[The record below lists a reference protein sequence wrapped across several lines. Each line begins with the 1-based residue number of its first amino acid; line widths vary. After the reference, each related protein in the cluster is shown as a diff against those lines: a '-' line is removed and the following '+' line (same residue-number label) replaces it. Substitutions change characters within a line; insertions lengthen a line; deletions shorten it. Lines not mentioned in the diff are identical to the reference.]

1 MSDFLLT
8 KLILDVNGIRRIA
21 KDAGRQRGK
30 NPRRL
35 VDENQ
40 SRRSKDLGL

>member
-8 KLILDVNGIRRIA
+8 KLILDVNGIKRIA
-21 KDAGRQRGK
+21 KDAGRQREK
-30 NPRRL
+30 SSRRL
-35 VDENQ
+35 VEENQ